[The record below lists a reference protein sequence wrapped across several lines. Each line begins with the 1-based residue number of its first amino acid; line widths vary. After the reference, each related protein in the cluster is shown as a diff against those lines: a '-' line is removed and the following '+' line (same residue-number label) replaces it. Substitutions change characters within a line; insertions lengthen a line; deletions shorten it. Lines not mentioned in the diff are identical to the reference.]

1 MGREKENNASLS
13 ELRAIYLQQLFF
25 LSFLSFWLNVPFFT
39 ASFQLKGAAMLD
51 RATLLPPSPA
61 VQVCLLKLPGDAGAG
76 SCPAP

>member
-25 LSFLSFWLNVPFFT
+25 AFLSFWLNVPFFT

-61 VQVCLLKLPGDAGAG
+61 VQVRLLKLPGDAGAG